1 MIYTVTLNPSIDYIV
16 RLDSLVPGIT
26 NRTTAEEYYYGG
38 KGINVSCVLAEL
50 DLESTAFGF
59 VAGFTGDAIEKGIRN
74 DRIITDFIKLESGI
88 SRINIKIKAGVETE
102 INCQGPHISEGELE
116 RLFSKIDRIS
126 DGDTIVIAGNIPNT
140 MPDDVY
146 ERILERIKG
155 KDVRI
160 VVDATK
166 KLLLNALKYKP
177 FLIKPNR
184 QELSEMF
191 GVEIN
196 TEDDIEKYAKK
207 NKEQDILRYIL
218 NYGWGLAGQ
227 RFQFAK
233 FAGSSYK
240 LSEMGDAFRILE
252 KTLLLE
258 LVYPLISTSFPILP
272 DLKRSPKLLWLDTG
286 LVNYVAEMQE
296 RLLFTSATDELW
308 NGDIAEQ
315 VVGQELLG
323 ASVTFGTKRMFWVRD
338 ARNSQAE
345 VDFVYKFKSRLLPIE
360 VKTGDNSRLRS
371 LHQFMEESKE
381 NIAIRLWNGTFC
393 SDEIRLPSG
402 KQYTLYNLPFYYA
415 GQLESFLND
424 KVE

>member
-74 DRIITDFIKLESGI
+74 DRIITDFIKLENGI

-177 FLIKPNR
+177 FLIKPNNH
-184 QELSEMF
+184 ELSEIT
-191 GVEIN
+191 GVRLTNDKEI
-196 TEDDIEKYAKK
+196 AAAAHMM
-207 NKEQDILRYIL
+207 QDKGARNVLVSMAGDGALLLDEHGTVYRIGCPRGKVVNSVGAGDSMVAGFVAGYQQSGGDYEAALRL
-218 NYGWGLAGQ
+218 GTACGSATAFSLGLATK
-227 RFQFAK
+227 ADI
-233 FAGSSYK
+233 
-240 LSEMGDAFRILE
+240 DA
-252 KTLLLE
+252 LL
-258 LVYPLISTSFPILP
+258 
-272 DLKRSPKLLWLDTG
+272 
-286 LVNYVAEMQE
+286 
-296 RLLFTSATDELW
+296 AT
-308 NGDIAEQ
+308 
-315 VVGQELLG
+315 
-323 ASVTFGTKRMFWVRD
+323 M
-338 ARNSQAE
+338 
-345 VDFVYKFKSRLLPIE
+345 
-360 VKTGDNSRLRS
+360 
-371 LHQFMEESKE
+371 
-381 NIAIRLWNGTFC
+381 
-393 SDEIRLPSG
+393 
-402 KQYTLYNLPFYYA
+402 
-415 GQLESFLND
+415 
-424 KVE
+424 